1 MKNLSI
7 PEFRK
12 ILQEETDR
20 LLQQMAVN
28 GFWSGDDQRYLLYC
42 PTTWDINNGE
52 CETWAE
58 AVAERVPD
66 TEIIW
71 LDAVPD
77 WAGQYVVDN
86 EIKISDIFELPAHC
100 VIFYRKK
107 YYDAECLDG
116 VSDWTQLPI
125 VQNKG
130 QSREDVLKQRG
141 DTTMSENLIWAA
153 REEIDKTEGKGGSR
167 AFAYFK
173 KKEDAQ
179 QAAKNK
185 GVWGQDGEVEP
196 IYVHSSLAE
205 WQAHINQELR
215 QRALAKLT
223 EEEKRALGV

>member
-1 MKNLSI
+1 MNNLSI
-7 PEFRK
+7 LEFKKVLR
-12 ILQEETDR
+12 EETDR
-20 LLQQMAVN
+20 LLQQMAVS

-58 AVAERVPD
+58 AVAERVANVGVV
-66 TEIIW
+66 W
-71 LDAVPD
+71 LDDEFSSSIPP
-77 WAGQYVVDN
+77 Y
-86 EIKISDIFELPAHC
+86 EEPPAHC
-100 VIFYRKK
+100 VVHFQGK
-107 YYDAECLDG
+107 YYDAECFDG
-116 VSDWTQLPI
+116 VTDWRQLPI

-130 QSREDVLKQRG
+130 LTREAVLRQRG
-141 DTTMSENLIWAA
+141 EVMSEPVWAA

-167 AFAYFK
+167 IFAYFK

-179 QAAKNK
+179 QAAKHK

-196 IYVHSSLAE
+196 IYVHSSFAE

-223 EEEKRALGV
+223 EEEKRALGI